1 MSEMREMLR
10 HYFNIGT
17 LTEPKWVLLGD
28 GITSLTEEFNPES
41 ETKQYI
47 NQSNGTTTL
56 KSYTPSIPVE
66 REYISDELQEW
77 IDEKVKDLP
86 TGSKAISEYVR
97 LNLMDTPVSGA
108 YPAVK
113 RKCTYQFDSVGGD
126 AGAELVTAMT
136 LGGVGDG
143 VKGTFDVTEGSEAF
157 TAATA

>member
-17 LTEPKWVLLGD
+17 TTAPKWVLLGD

-47 NQSNGTTTL
+47 NQSNGTTSL

-66 REYISDELQEW
+66 REYISDELQRW
-77 IDEKVKDLP
+77 IDEKVKTLP

-97 LNLMDTPVSGA
+97 INLMDTPVEGA

-113 RKCTYQFDSVGGD
+113 RRCTYQFDSIGGD

-143 VKGTFDVTEGSEAF
+143 IQGTFDVTEGSEVF
-157 TAATA
+157 TAA

>member
-1 MSEMREMLR
+1 MSEMREVLR

-17 LTEPKWVLLGD
+17 LASPKWVLLGD

-66 REYISDELQEW
+66 REYINDDLQRW
-77 IDEKVKDLP
+77 IDEKVKILP

-97 LNLMDTPVSGA
+97 INLLDTPVDGA

-113 RKCTYQFDSVGGD
+113 RKCTYQFDSIGGD
-126 AGAELVTAMT
+126 AGAELVNSMT

-143 VKGTFDVTEGSEAF
+143 IQGTFTVEEGSEVF
-157 TAATA
+157 TEAA

>member
-1 MSEMREMLR
+1 MSEMREVLR
-10 HYFNIGT
+10 HYFNAGT
-17 LTEPKWVLLGD
+17 LTSPKWLLLGD
-28 GITSLTEEFNPES
+28 GITSLTEEFNPKT

-47 NQSNGTTTL
+47 NQSNGTTSL

-66 REYISDELQEW
+66 REYISDELQKW
-77 IDEKVKDLP
+77 MDEKVKILP

-97 LNLMDTPVSGA
+97 LNLMDTPVDGV

-126 AGAELVTAMT
+126 AGAELITAMT

-143 VKGTFDVTEGSEAF
+143 IQGTFDVTEGSEVF
-157 TAATA
+157 TET

>member
-17 LTEPKWVLLGD
+17 LETPVWILLGD

-41 ETKQYI
+41 DTKQYI
-47 NQSNGTTTL
+47 NQSNGSTAI
-56 KSYTPSIPVE
+56 KSYTPSISVE
-66 REYISDELQEW
+66 REYIGDKLQDW
-77 IDEKVKDLP
+77 INEKIKTLP

-97 LNLMDTPVSGA
+97 VNILEKPTDNV

-113 RKCTYQFDSVGGD
+113 RKCTYQFDSIGGD
-126 AGAELVTAMT
+126 AGSELVNAMT

-143 VKGTFDVTEGSEAF
+143 IIGTFDVTEGAEVFASV
-157 TAATA
+157 

>member
-1 MSEMREMLR
+1 MSEMREVLR

-17 LTEPKWVLLGD
+17 LASPKWVLLGD
-28 GITSLTEEFNPES
+28 GITALTEEFNPES

-56 KSYTPSIPVE
+56 KSYTPSIPIE
-66 REYISDELQEW
+66 REYISDELQRW
-77 IDEKVKDLP
+77 IDEKVKLLP

-97 LNLMDTPVSGA
+97 INLLDTPVDGA

-113 RKCTYQFDSVGGD
+113 RKCTYQFDSIGGD
-126 AGAELVTAMT
+126 AGAPLVNSMT

-143 VKGTFDVTEGSEAF
+143 TQGTFTVEEGAEVFTEA
-157 TAATA
+157 